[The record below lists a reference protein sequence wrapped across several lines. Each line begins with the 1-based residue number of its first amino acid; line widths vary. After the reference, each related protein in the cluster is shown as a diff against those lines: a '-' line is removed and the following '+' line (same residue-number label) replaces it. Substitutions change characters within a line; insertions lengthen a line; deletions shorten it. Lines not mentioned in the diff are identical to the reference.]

1 MAISQGSTVAIEYI
15 KETTIGTTPATP
27 QTSLIPY
34 ISFDMELD
42 KDVFTD
48 PSRNGDNQQRFMSPG
63 SYRTSGSM
71 SVAYSTG
78 QFDEFIA
85 AGLMGTWATNVAK
98 IGNTKSGFTFGE
110 WDATITTNRV
120 FTGTEI
126 NTFGIEIV
134 PNDVVKL
141 NFGLLGRNM
150 TIGTVQ
156 LDSTPTAI
164 VAGKTPMTHV
174 GGFVKIDGATAYTT
188 GVKLDV
194 NNNISQLN
202 VLGQNAAYGTYL
214 GMKTVSGSL
223 TLVYE
228 DNTFYNKFINNTSA
242 SLQFQLSDGTNSHT
256 YMLPNIKLS
265 KVAAAT
271 NEGVRLLTCDFVGL
285 YDATLASIMSITRT
299 AV

>member
-1 MAISQGSTVAIEYI
+1 VLAVVGHYVVGGNEGGHVAACLFGQIVVDFPI
-15 KETTIGTTPATP
+15 IG
-27 QTSLIPY
+27 
-34 ISFDMELD
+34 F
-42 KDVFTD
+42 
-48 PSRNGDNQQRFMSPG
+48 PSR
-63 SYRTSGSM
+63 
-71 SVAYSTG
+71 
-78 QFDEFIA
+78 A
-85 AGLMGTWATNVAK
+85 A
-98 IGNTKSGFTFGE
+98 
-110 WDATITTNRV
+110 D
-120 FTGTEI
+120 
-126 NTFGIEIV
+126 
-134 PNDVVKL
+134 
-141 NFGLLGRNM
+141 
-150 TIGTVQ
+150 
-156 LDSTPTAI
+156 
-164 VAGKTPMTHV
+164 
-174 GGFVKIDGATAYTT
+174 GFVKIDGATAYTT

-299 AV
+299 GV